1 VVAPQPAVDGAG
13 SATVLLGEIAAA
25 KGIVA
30 PAAQFRE
37 LAGGSPVPAPAALP
51 R

>member
-13 SATVLLGEIAAA
+13 SATVVSGEMAAA
-25 KGIVA
+25 RGIVA

-37 LAGGSPVPAPAALP
+37 LAGVSPVSAPAALP